1 MNIQILQGKKEM
13 LKQRLRILILQNAS
27 EGSEYDDKFLLEMHQ
42 ISEQLLLL
50 RHMTAARKKAA
61 VNRTAG
67 MMPMFSAHTT

>member
-1 MNIQILQGKKEM
+1 MNTEILQGKKEM

-50 RHMTAARKKAA
+50 RHMTAARERRAPNRA
-61 VNRTAG
+61 VG
-67 MMPMFSAHTT
+67 VMPMFSAQT